1 MGACGRLP
9 EVAAAGGGVELESSL
24 AEWGH
29 SLLAG
34 TESMCLHNG
43 FIATIRAD
51 RITVGVAEAA
61 VAVKDSITRAR
72 RSITCLW

>member
-1 MGACGRLP
+1 MGACGWLP
-9 EVAAAGGGVELESSL
+9 EVAAAGGGVELEPSL

-29 SLLAG
+29 RLLAG
-34 TESMCLHNG
+34 TESMFLHNG
-43 FIATIRAD
+43 FIAAVRAD

-72 RSITCLW
+72 RSITCLF